1 MASGY
6 FWTSGISLVLYRW
19 TLVILWIGGL
29 WLFCGLVEFIS
40 ENTSVF
46 CLLCGLMEFD
56 KLCTSGLW
64 LFCRLEEFV

>member
-1 MASGY
+1 VASGY

-40 ENTSVF
+40 ESTRVF
-46 CLLCGLMEFD
+46 CLLCGRWNLISCLLVD
-56 KLCTSGLW
+56 SGY
-64 LFCRLEEFV
+64 FVDWKFV